1 MPEFAHLHAHSYY
14 SLLEGLNSPQQ
25 LVEAA
30 LDAGISA
37 IAVTDHLNLSGA
49 IEFLL
54 ESQKKGI
61 YPIFGLEINLLLP
74 RAFVSPSPMIT
85 QGPVVLLAI
94 TDLGWKNLCKLTG
107 LLLDN
112 PKADSATPCS
122 WSDLALHSEDLICLS
137 GGRRSVIQQFL
148 LAGFEAEAS
157 FLLRQMS
164 TLFPG
169 RFYVELQIH
178 SPKDLAI
185 SLQLAHLSQQEHIPT
200 TATQDIYYLKP
211 AQEEIHRTLTA
222 IRLNRPLDLIAE
234 KDFPTS
240 KAYFPSAE
248 EMLHR
253 FQDFPEAVQNTLEIM
268 HRCQFKPPIGQ
279 KHFPQ
284 VKLPDGITAIDLL
297 RQKSLAGARV
307 RFGNV
312 TPLHLSRLNQ
322 ELAVIAELGFE
333 TVFIIIEEILEYARQ
348 AGVAFSSR
356 GSAASSLVAYCLGI
370 TTPDPLYHNL
380 YFERFLNPARSTP
393 PDVDTDLCS
402 RRRGEIIQHIFEKYG
417 QDRVAMV
424 GTINR
429 YRPRS
434 ALADVAKAHGL
445 TPPEVHQLTSALPYH
460 YYHMEQPDEEAIEN
474 GVKTGPF
481 LDLEMQHP
489 SARYQKVFCQAKA
502 LMGLPHHLSVHA
514 GGIVITGDSIT
525 NLLPVQRSN
534 NGLIITQLD
543 HKALEPLGIIKLDM
557 LGIRGLTVLG
567 DVAECVHSWRRS
579 EYSTPL
585 EVLDDIPKS
594 DPDTSTLLENGS
606 TIGCFQIESPGMRAT
621 LKEIRARTI
630 DDVMVALALYRP
642 GPLTGGL
649 KDAFVRRHNRQEAI
663 THLHPALSTLLE
675 ATYGVV
681 LYQEQVLRIAHDLA
695 GFSLAQSDLLR
706 RAMSHFDPGKEMQN
720 LKERFIR
727 GTAEKNNVDSDS
739 AEKIWE
745 LMAAFAGYGFP
756 KAHAASYAQIA
767 WRSAWCKTHFPAE
780 FMSAVLANWGGYYSQ
795 RVYLMEARRMG
806 LKVRP
811 PHINHSRQE
820 FSVAYPSGNSV
831 LFMGLD
837 QVRGLT
843 QRTQKKI
850 IHARPFLSLDD
861 FILRVDPRI
870 EEASNLIRCGALA
883 ELGTI
888 PNMLRRLSQKKR
900 ISAQLPLFIETKD
913 IPIEDPE
920 WSLLEKMQAQEEILG
935 ISVDVHPLELVA
947 PQIREHKAL
956 STIEAITCTDQ
967 RVRVA
972 CVRQNSHRSRTRRG
986 EPILF
991 MSLEDLEGML
1001 DAVIYPDTYRRYRSL
1016 LTETGPFLFEGIIEL
1031 VEGRD
1036 GPILRVE
1043 KVTKLYL
1050 INPNTTQ

>member
-1 MPEFAHLHAHSYY
+1 LPEFAHLHAHSYY
-14 SLLEGLNSPQQ
+14 SLLEGLSSPQQ

-30 LDAGISA
+30 LSGGVSA
-37 IAVTDHLNLSGA
+37 IAMTDHLNLSGS
-49 IEFLL
+49 IEFFL
-54 ESQKKGI
+54 ECQKKAI
-61 YPIFGLEINLLLP
+61 HPIFGLEINLLLP
-74 RAFVSPSPMIT
+74 RDFVSPSPVIT
-85 QGPVVLLAI
+85 QGPLVLLAI
-94 TDLGWKNLCKLTG
+94 SSLGWKNLCELTAK
-107 LLLDN
+107 LLDD
-112 PKADSATPCS
+112 PKAGSATLCS
-122 WSDLALHSEDLICLS
+122 WSDLALHAVDLICLS
-137 GGRRSVIQQFL
+137 GGRRSVIQQFIS
-148 LAGFEAEAS
+148 AGFESEAV
-157 FLLRQMS
+157 FLLHELS
-164 TLFPG
+164 AIFPG
-169 RFYVELQIH
+169 RIYSELQIH
-178 SPKDLAI
+178 DPKDYALA
-185 SLQLAHLSQQEHIPT
+185 LRLANLSHQEHIPT
-200 TATQDIYYLKP
+200 AATQDIYYLKP
-211 AQEEIHRTLTA
+211 EQEEIYRTLTS
-222 IRLNRPLDLIAE
+222 IRLNQPLDSIAE

-248 EMLHR
+248 EMLLR
-253 FQDFPEAVQNTLEIM
+253 FQDFPDAVQNTLEIM
-268 HRCQFKPPIGQ
+268 HRCQFELPVGQ

-284 VKLPDGITAIDLL
+284 VKLPGGITAIDLL

-307 RFGNV
+307 RFGDL
-312 TPLHLSRLNQ
+312 TPLHLSRLDQ

-333 TVFIIIEEILEYARQ
+333 TVFLIIEEILDYARQ
-348 AGVAFSSR
+348 VGVTFSSR

-393 PDVDTDLCS
+393 PDIDTDLCS
-402 RRRGEIIQHIFEKYG
+402 RRRGEVIQHIFERYG

-434 ALADVAKAHGL
+434 ALGDVAKAHGL
-445 TPPEVHQLTSALPYH
+445 SPLEVHQLTSALPYH
-460 YYHMEQPDEEAIEN
+460 YYHMQQQDEEVLEN
-474 GVKTGPF
+474 GAKGGPF
-481 LDLEMQHP
+481 LDLEVAHP
-489 SARYQKVFCQAKA
+489 SARHQKIFCQAKA

-514 GGIVITGDSIT
+514 GGIVITGDPIT

-534 NGLIITQLD
+534 NGLMITQLD

-594 DPDTSTLLENGS
+594 DADTSTLLENGS

-642 GPLTGGL
+642 GPLAGGL
-649 KDAFVRRHNRQEAI
+649 KDAFVRRHNHQEAI
-663 THLHPALSTLLE
+663 IHLHPALTTLLE
-675 ATYGVV
+675 DTYGVV

-727 GTAEKNNVDSDS
+727 GTAEKSNVDVNS

-767 WRSAWCKTHFPAE
+767 WRSAWCKTHFPTE
-780 FMSAVLANWGGYYSQ
+780 FMAAVLANWGGYYSQ
-795 RVYLMEARRMG
+795 RVYLIEARRMG

-820 FSVAYPSGNSV
+820 FSVAYPSGDSV

-850 IHARPFLSLDD
+850 IHGRPFRSLDD

-870 EEASNLIRCGALA
+870 EEASNLIRCGALE

-888 PNMLRRLSQKKR
+888 PNMLHRLGRKKQ
-900 ISAQLPLFIETKD
+900 IPAQLPLFVETQEIPKD
-913 IPIEDPE
+913 DPG
-920 WSLLEKMQAQEEILG
+920 WSLPEKMQAQEEILG

-947 PQIREHKAL
+947 PQILEHEAL
-956 STIEAITCTDQ
+956 STLEAITRTDQ

-986 EPILF
+986 ETILF
-991 MSLEDLEGML
+991 MTLEDLEGML

-1016 LTETGPFLFEGIIEL
+1016 LSETGPLLFEGIIEL
-1031 VEGRD
+1031 VGGRD
-1036 GPILRVE
+1036 EPILRVE
-1043 KVTKLYL
+1043 QVTKL
-1050 INPNTTQ
+1050 